1 MKKSL
6 AFFFQHMPPYSGAAA
21 LRGQSIVRA
30 LPELLPD
37 AEIVVYTSTPKAHAI
52 EGVDVVPLK
61 VAEVENSQGLKQRI
75 LGELRL
81 GYAAARQMF
90 SGSRKADLAVISS
103 PGYIAALVQ
112 VFFARWHR
120 VPYVLE
126 MRDIYPQVYAEALLL
141 DRRSLLYSFF
151 NYLSCWMYRHAE
163 LVLCATKGLA
173 REVLKVEPE
182 ACVKHVYNGFPA
194 DLADRRPEKYSRFTV
209 CFHGILGFFQDVE
222 TLLLVAAKLADHD
235 VDVVAVGYGRK
246 ESLLQTAQLSNL
258 RFLGRLPFEQ
268 TIAEIERC
276 HVGLCLRL
284 DDDISKDAFPVKVW
298 EYLGL
303 GMPSIVTPPC
313 EAGDFLLEHECGLVL
328 NSGDVDGIVSA
339 ILKVRHESRY
349 LQRLSVSCRKLASQY
364 TREQTGAAAA
374 AAVAEVLSR

>member
-1 MKKSL
+1 MGFKVCL
-6 AFFFQHMPPYSGAAA
+6 FFQHMPPYSGAAA

-30 LPELLPD
+30 LPALLPN
-37 AEIVVYTSTPKAHAI
+37 AEIVVYTSTPKPHAI

-90 SGSRKADLAVISS
+90 SVGRKADLAVISS

-141 DRRSLLYSFF
+141 DRRSLLYKFF
-151 NYLSCWMYRHAE
+151 SRLSCWMYRHAE

-173 REVLKVEPE
+173 REVLRVEPE
-182 ACVKHVYNGFPA
+182 ANVRHVYNGFPA
-194 DLADRRPEKYSRFTV
+194 ALSDRRPDKYSRFTV

-222 TLLLVAAKLADHD
+222 TLLQVSSRLAEHD
-235 VDVVAVGYGRK
+235 IDVVVVGYGRK
-246 ESLLQTAQLSNL
+246 EALLQTAHLPNL

-276 HVGLCLRL
+276 QLGLCLRL
-284 DDDISKDAFPVKVW
+284 DDGISKDAFPVKVW

-303 GMPSIVTPPC
+303 GIPSVVTPPC
-313 EAGDFLLEHECGLVL
+313 EAGDFLLEHDCGVVL
-328 NSGDVDGIVSA
+328 NSGDVEGIVGA
-339 ILKVRHESRY
+339 VLKAKHEPSY
-349 LQRLSVSCRKLASQY
+349 LQQLSSNCRSLAAQY
-364 TREQTGAAAA
+364 TRERTGAAAA
-374 AAVAEVLSR
+374 EAVITVLH